1 MSYHAARNLGDDCH
15 MPINPS
21 PAVQRAGRMLWY
33 LAEHPSEVH
42 TVAKLSR
49 VLGIPRAT
57 CDSILQALTQQ
68 GFVSR
73 RDGEMGYELGASCLA
88 LASAAQAANTVLSV
102 ANRQADQLAR
112 ELGACVVVSTVITG
126 QARAVAVFDRA
137 PATMIRARVGEAIP
151 LAPPFG
157 VVFVAWDP
165 VASQQWL
172 ERGGG
177 QSTTGDM
184 ERWQQSLG
192 FARRNG
198 YSYSIYVD
206 PGKEFG
212 QVLEDLVLTPDSEP
226 SQRTRDELIERLRHS
241 EYLATN
247 VDDLSEVQLLQ
258 LSAPVFDANGAVTA
272 SIMVLGSMR
281 TMRGQEVA
289 ALAQRVVQAAD
300 RATTLARQLRLGE
313 TAEAI

>member
-1 MSYHAARNLGDDCH
+1 

-21 PAVQRAGRMLWY
+21 PAVQRAGQVLWY
-33 LAEHPSEVH
+33 LAEHPSEAH

-49 VLGIPRAT
+49 VLEIPRAT

-88 LASAAQAANTVLSV
+88 LASAAHAANTVLSV

-112 ELGACVVVSTVITG
+112 DLGACVVVSTVIAG
-126 QARAVAVFDRA
+126 QARAVTVFDRA

-157 VVFVAWDP
+157 VVFVAWDAA
-165 VASQQWL
+165 ASQQWI
-172 ERGGG
+172 ERGGAHAAP
-177 QSTTGDM
+177 DDI
-184 ERWQQSLG
+184 ERWQQSLR

-198 YSYSIYVD
+198 YSYSINVD
-206 PGKEFG
+206 PPGKQFG
-212 QVLEDLVLTPDSEP
+212 EVLEDLVLSPDSEP
-226 SQRTRDELIERLRHS
+226 SQRARDELIERLRHS
-241 EYLATN
+241 EYLATH
-247 VDDLSEVQLLQ
+247 VDDFTELQLLQ

-281 TMRGQEVA
+281 TIRGQEVA
-289 ALAQRVVQAAD
+289 ALAERVVQAAD